1 MAIVSGLE
9 FGSCFQGDCFVLWA
23 AAPRAPI
30 SHVADARGLAVLWGD
45 AISGPGL
52 ERVDALTLRSRWQ
65 AREGDSPQPY
75 DGFYAGVVFDFEQG
89 LTVGADLLGLFPVYY
104 CTAGDTLLIGSSPEM
119 FRHHPAFQFELDPVG
134 LVGILLTNGLLNG
147 QTLSKGVQRL
157 SPGHLL
163 VWRPGK
169 SPRELRQ
176 YEIPLSTRYS
186 GLPLQ
191 AHVEI
196 LDDAIRDAMKRHVPR
211 GEGCGFLLSGGL
223 DSRLLG
229 GYLAETGIEVHALTW
244 GLPSDIEM
252 QCAVAVARTLR
263 LPHRRFEP
271 SPEAYVT
278 GAKLQ
283 ANYEQLANGFNQ
295 IRLWDIVP
303 RLADLG
309 TRSVTGLMLD
319 RVITPHTNYESPPSG
334 DPLECALALQ
344 NELGIPPEVLR
355 NLLRSDV
362 FGDLVPEIVAEL
374 RREYVESASSDFRR
388 AWRFEL
394 GHRARFHVGSAAH
407 RFSFGSWP
415 VLVALDR
422 KVLDAAAGIPA
433 ASLEDRMAERELLC
447 NRFPELAS
455 LPLDRGSID
464 ALPLRPKMHD
474 LLARHLRRRLRSLR
488 RLFPPGTTK
497 GRTER
502 RYWYRTT
509 DLDGPGW
516 KGVRGVAETHRKR
529 IYALFRQDAF
539 DAIVPAAVVPF
550 QSVENTASGS
560 AVKLLL
566 GTMLWAENHL

>member
-45 AISGPGL
+45 AISGPGP

-75 DGFYAGVVFDFEQG
+75 DGFYAAVVFDFEQG

-119 FRHHPAFQFELDPVG
+119 FRHHPAFQLELNPVG

-252 QCAVAVARTLR
+252 QCAIAVARTLR

-355 NLLRSDV
+355 TCCEAMFSAILFQRSS
-362 FGDLVPEIVAEL
+362 L
-374 RREYVESASSDFRR
+374 
-388 AWRFEL
+388 
-394 GHRARFHVGSAAH
+394 
-407 RFSFGSWP
+407 SFGESMWSP
-415 VLVALDR
+415 
-422 KVLDAAAGIPA
+422 
-433 ASLEDRMAERELLC
+433 
-447 NRFPELAS
+447 
-455 LPLDRGSID
+455 PLQT
-464 ALPLRPKMHD
+464 
-474 LLARHLRRRLRSLR
+474 
-488 RLFPPGTTK
+488 F
-497 GRTER
+497 
-502 RYWYRTT
+502 
-509 DLDGPGW
+509 
-516 KGVRGVAETHRKR
+516 GVRGVSNLGIERAFTWEVPRT
-529 IYALFRQDAF
+529 AFRLVVGRCWSRLIGRCSMPRRVSQQQVWRTAWQNGNYS
-539 DAIVPAAVVPF
+539 AIGFPSSRRF
-550 QSVENTASGS
+550 LWIEDRLTRC
-560 AVKLLL
+560 LL
-566 GTMLWAENHL
+566 GRKCTICSRGFCGGD